1 MEKLGILAGNGAM
14 PKEVVDHCKTTN
26 REFFVVGL
34 EPHVL
39 PETVQD
45 TPHVL
50 AKVGEIG
57 KILKN
62 FQKNQVKEIVFA
74 GGVRR
79 PSLKELIPDWEGA
92 KLMTKLAI
100 RKMSDDDIFRMLFNE
115 IEKKGFKVVG
125 AQEVMPQMLLLEGAC
140 GKTKPS
146 KEDLEDIQTGIKVA
160 QALGALDVGQACV
173 VQEGM
178 ILAVEAKEGTD
189 AMMDR
194 AHSVK
199 RSGKSPV
206 LVKIVKPGQETRVDL
221 PTIGPRTIEAMK
233 RNGIKGMAVEIGGTL
248 LLEREKTIK
257 MADEAKIFIV
267 GVKIEI

>member
-14 PKEVVDHCKTTN
+14 PKEVVDYCKATG
-26 REFFVVGL
+26 RDFFVVGL

-50 AKVGEIG
+50 AKIGEIG

-62 FQKNQVKEIVFA
+62 FQKNEVKEIVFA

-79 PSLKELIPDWEGA
+79 PTLKELIPDWEGA
-92 KLMTKLAI
+92 KLMTKFAI
-100 RKMSDDDIFRMLFNE
+100 RRMTDDDIFRVLINE
-115 IEKKGFKVVG
+115 IETKGFKVVG
-125 AQEVMPQMLLLEGAC
+125 AQEVIPQMMLLEGAC

-160 QALGALDVGQACV
+160 KALGALDVGQACV
-173 VQEGM
+173 VQESM

-189 AMMDR
+189 TMMDR
-194 AHSVK
+194 IPAVK
-199 RSGKSPV
+199 RSGKAPI
-206 LVKIVKPGQETRVDL
+206 LVKVVKPGQETRVDL
-221 PTIGPRTIEAMK
+221 PTIGPRTIETLK

-248 LLEREKTIK
+248 LLEREKTVK
-257 MADEAKIFIV
+257 MADDAKIFIV
-267 GVKIEI
+267 GVRL